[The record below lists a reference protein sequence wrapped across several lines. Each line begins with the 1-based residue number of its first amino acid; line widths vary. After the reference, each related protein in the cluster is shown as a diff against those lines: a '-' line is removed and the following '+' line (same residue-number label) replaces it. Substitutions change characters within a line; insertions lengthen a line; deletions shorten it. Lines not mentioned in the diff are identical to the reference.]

1 VKSSPHSAQAGAP
14 QPEHEGHA
22 GWRSPRAH
30 VQQEHFNAMYAPVG
44 WHGWVE
50 RPSDVV
56 RREHRHA
63 MYGGEASEA

>member
-1 VKSSPHSAQAGAP
+1 V
-14 QPEHEGHA
+14 
-22 GWRSPRAH
+22 R
-30 VQQEHFNAMYAPVG
+30 QEHFNAMYAPVG

-63 MYGGEASEA
+63 MYGAEASEP